1 MKIFFSLSDNSLRSE
16 LHSKDDYIFLK
27 ERQYSSSQIICRSLL
42 KNFAPATKKIIKISN
57 YPCTMSEVEETFVR
71 NFFSLT
77 YLGDCAF
84 HMNAITDGAVNYLVL
99 PSFIRNFQ
107 LSSYIVHIY
116 MLEYVLILLPF
127 MKNFQDSQQMF
138 IWCSEK
144 FEPFLCKAFLPSTIE
159 VWLRFLA
166 IFQKM

>member
-1 MKIFFSLSDNSLRSE
+1 
-16 LHSKDDYIFLK
+16 
-27 ERQYSSSQIICRSLL
+27 
-42 KNFAPATKKIIKISN
+42 
-57 YPCTMSEVEETFVR
+57 
-71 NFFSLT
+71 
-77 YLGDCAF
+77 
-84 HMNAITDGAVNYLVL
+84 
-99 PSFIRNFQ
+99 
-107 LSSYIVHIY
+107 

-144 FEPFLCKAFLPSTIE
+144 FEPSLCKAFLPSTIE